1 MIRTLRRVS
10 RLGGFLAIP
19 ALCLLLMAAAPA
31 LAITIDFEQA
41 PAGAGGT
48 IALTGGGNATGD
60 DIPLG
65 TMTVIGAPTSGVFS
79 ISAELDFSTGGGLLG
94 NFIHIILDAPLT
106 IGPATIAG
114 GTVLLDGTFASHTIT
129 GPMGTFLSVQ
139 GNGPDEK
146 AAGLLAALGIP
157 PGTSFDFFG
166 FTVTADFDATSGTG
180 TATSTDIGNNSRVPQ
195 PTNLLLLGIGLSGF
209 GAFAWWRHRQN

>member
-1 MIRTLRRVS
+1 MMKILRRVS
-10 RLGGFLAIP
+10 RLAGFLAIP

-41 PAGAGGT
+41 PAGPGGT

-60 DIPLG
+60 EIPLG

-79 ISAELDFSTGGGLLG
+79 ISAELDFSTGGLSG
-94 NFIHIILDAPLT
+94 NFIQITLDAPLT
-106 IGPATIAG
+106 IGLATIAA
-114 GTVLLDGTFASHTIT
+114 GTVLLDGTFASHTII
-129 GPMGTFLSVQ
+129 GPVGTFLAVEGS
-139 GNGPDEK
+139 GPDEK
-146 AAGLLAALGIP
+146 AADLLVALGIP
-157 PGTSFDFFG
+157 PGTPFDFFG
-166 FTVTADFDATSGTG
+166 FTITAVFDASTGQG

-195 PTNLLLLGIGLSGF
+195 PTTLLLLGIGLSGF